1 MKCARSVLGA
11 EYGKTGQAGQADEAI
26 QLAAKLL
33 REGCLVAF
41 PTETV
46 YGLGANA
53 WDYDA
58 VEKIFL
64 AKGRPSDN
72 PLIVHFAKVE
82 DIAWVADCDRMTTV
96 IRERLQRLADA
107 FWPGPLTCIVPAN
120 RRVAANVTAGLDTV
134 GVRVPDHPVAL
145 AILQTASVPVAAP
158 SANLSGKPSPT
169 LAEHVVHDLQGKIPL
184 VIDGGAADVG
194 VESTVLDIC
203 SEVPMILRP
212 GGVSLEQLRAVLGQV
227 SVDPAV
233 DTTDVI
239 DATDGIAVVPRSPG
253 MKYRHYAPEAKVFVF
268 FEQSVHRVIEM
279 LGTLPPNCRIA
290 LICSEQS
297 YAAHFKGAGVAIQF
311 LITHKQ
317 SSELVAQK
325 LYDWL
330 RQIDQQSLQV
340 VFVEAISTDGV
351 GDAVMNRMLKAA
363 GGSVL

>member
-11 EYGKTGQAGQADEAI
+11 EYGEAGQADEAI

-58 VEKIFL
+58 VEKIFS

-72 PLIVHFAKVE
+72 PLIVHFAQVE
-82 DIAWVADCDRMTTV
+82 DIAWVTDRDRMTTV

-120 RRVAANVTAGLDTV
+120 RRVSANVTAGLDTV

-145 AILQTASVPVAAP
+145 AILQAASVPVAAP

-184 VIDGGAADVG
+184 VIDGGAANVG

-212 GGVSLEQLRAVLGQV
+212 GGVSLEQLQAVLGQV

-233 DTTDVI
+233 DTTDAI
-239 DATDGIAVVPRSPG
+239 DAVDGTAVVPRSPG

-297 YAAHFKGAGVAIQF
+297 YEAHFKGAGVAIQF

-340 VFVEAISTDGV
+340 VFVEAISTGGV